1 MKIRQVLADTFG
13 FDLLADQTELIT
25 FSRRNYKS
33 IAIFFLLCLN
43 LPLAQAVYAGT
54 GAEITPKTAWAIAL
68 LGLVIFG
75 LCIYLF
81 AVILQPE
88 KF

>member
-1 MKIRQVLADTFG
+1 MKIRQVLADTIG
-13 FDLLADQTELIT
+13 FDLLAGKTEIKK
-25 FSRRNYKS
+25 FSRQNSKP
-33 IAIFFLLCLN
+33 IAIFLLLCLN
-43 LPLAQAVYAGT
+43 LPIAQVVYAQA

-68 LGLVIFG
+68 LGLVILA

>member
-1 MKIRQVLADTFG
+1 MKIRQVLADTIG
-13 FDLLADQTELIT
+13 FDLLAGKAELKE
-25 FSRRNYKS
+25 FSRQHSKS
-33 IAIFFLLCLN
+33 IAIFLLLCLN
-43 LPLAQAVYAGT
+43 LPIAQVVYAQSN
-54 GAEITPKTAWAIAL
+54 AEITPKTAWSIAL
-68 LGLVIFG
+68 LGLVILA

>member
-1 MKIRQVLADTFG
+1 MKTRQVLADTFG
-13 FDLLADQTELIT
+13 FDLLAGTAELKA
-25 FSRRNYKS
+25 FSRQHSKS

-43 LPLAQAVYAGT
+43 LPLAKAVYAAT

-68 LGLVIFG
+68 LGLVILA

>member
-13 FDLLADQTELIT
+13 FDLLTDRAELRE
-25 FSRRNYKS
+25 FSRRNYRS

-54 GAEITPKTAWAIAL
+54 GAEMTPKTAWAIAL
-68 LGLVIFG
+68 LGLVMLG

>member
-1 MKIRQVLADTFG
+1 MKMRQVLADTFG
-13 FDLLADQTELIT
+13 FDLLAGRAELKE
-25 FSRRNYKS
+25 FSRQNS
-33 IAIFFLLCLN
+33 QAIAIFIALCLN

-68 LGLVIFG
+68 LGLVILA
-75 LCIYLF
+75 LCVYLF